1 MAKFIA
7 MNDLDQYST
16 LTELK
21 QMFKDMNA
29 DAVFVFNYKTV
40 YNGHALLFI
49 YFLLFIIIFLN

>member
-1 MAKFIA
+1 

-29 DAVFVFNYKTV
+29 VAVFVFNYKT
-40 YNGHALLFI
+40 
-49 YFLLFIIIFLN
+49 

>member
-1 MAKFIA
+1 

-29 DAVFVFNYKTV
+29 DAVFVFNYKTKFEK
-40 YNGHALLFI
+40 YAIKKKKKKTIKMTSNFI
-49 YFLLFIIIFLN
+49 TQG